1 MEWEVFN
8 DSKRRGNDIYQSIRK
23 YFGGEVMKQIR
34 TSRVLIIPCSIS
46 LAKSL
51 ILYPNDFKKVS
62 PVSVPESFPSYRIKG
77 ILPLLLELYELDGGA
92 GWYICFIIDLQN
104 QLFIGELEIDEKI
117 SKGQSVIF
125 SLHFTDDASEKE
137 FASEVIE
144 GLIVYYQKIGAFQVI
159 RTEVPANRPYLK
171 EQLKRYEFE
180 EEENDGNYSL
190 MKKYIK

>member
-1 MEWEVFN
+1 M
-8 DSKRRGNDIYQSIRK
+8 
-23 YFGGEVMKQIR
+23 
-34 TSRVLIIPCSIS
+34 
-46 LAKSL
+46 
-51 ILYPNDFKKVS
+51 
-62 PVSVPESFPSYRIKG
+62 
-77 ILPLLLELYELDGGA
+77 
-92 GWYICFIIDLQN
+92 
-104 QLFIGELEIDEKI
+104 EIDEKI

-144 GLIVYYQKIGAFQVI
+144 GLIVYYQKIGTFQVI

>member
-1 MEWEVFN
+1 
-8 DSKRRGNDIYQSIRK
+8 
-23 YFGGEVMKQIR
+23 MKQIR

-62 PVSVPESFPSYRIKG
+62 PVSVPVNFPSYRIKG
-77 ILPLLLELYELDGGA
+77 ILPLLLEIYELDGGA

-125 SLHFTDDASEKE
+125 SLHFTDDATEKE

-144 GLIVYYQKIGAFQVI
+144 GLLVYYQKLGTFQVI
-159 RTEVPANRPYLK
+159 RTEVPTNRTFLK